1 MLGKFELGLDSG
13 GSTVQ
18 YSIII
23 TDGRASESLFSE
35 SKTSLNW
42 TRIDVKKNVFDFFL
56 TWFSLN
62 SMMIP
67 CSFRKKV
74 NYFRWGVSEAMVV
87 LHNPKRIL
95 ILFDSEGGAGSAM
108 SRHSIVLG
116 IASRQHSN
124 LGAHRQVYYIKS
136 NISICKSP
144 DLWLIRV
151 LYIAFRRWDEICMRL
166 DFFSFFFF
174 FLGWREREFL
184 CVGAAVYLI
193 HLFSSSSLSC
203 LLATFT
209 D

>member
-1 MLGKFELGLDSG
+1 
-13 GSTVQ
+13 
-18 YSIII
+18 
-23 TDGRASESLFSE
+23 
-35 SKTSLNW
+35 
-42 TRIDVKKNVFDFFL
+42 
-56 TWFSLN
+56 
-62 SMMIP
+62 
-67 CSFRKKV
+67 
-74 NYFRWGVSEAMVV
+74 MVV

-95 ILFDSEGGAGSAM
+95 ILFDSEGGASSAM

-174 FLGWREREFL
+174 FLVGERGNFCVLGLPFIWFIFSLQVPSPAYLLPHRLTWILEGILHILHKQLKICSNYRIFQIFL
-184 CVGAAVYLI
+184 
-193 HLFSSSSLSC
+193 F
-203 LLATFT
+203 FT
-209 D
+209 N

>member
-1 MLGKFELGLDSG
+1 
-13 GSTVQ
+13 
-18 YSIII
+18 
-23 TDGRASESLFSE
+23 
-35 SKTSLNW
+35 
-42 TRIDVKKNVFDFFL
+42 
-56 TWFSLN
+56 
-62 SMMIP
+62 MMIP

-74 NYFRWGVSEAMVV
+74 NCFRWGVSEAMVV

-151 LYIAFRRWDEICMRL
+151 LYIAFRWDEMQMRL
-166 DFFSFFFF
+166 DSFFLVGERGLFCVLGLPF
-174 FLGWREREFL
+174 IWFIFSLQVPSPAYLLPSPINMNLKGSFTFYTNSSKFIELSNSFYFLLTRRIG
-184 CVGAAVYLI
+184 CIVHIYI
-193 HLFSSSSLSC
+193 
-203 LLATFT
+203 
-209 D
+209 